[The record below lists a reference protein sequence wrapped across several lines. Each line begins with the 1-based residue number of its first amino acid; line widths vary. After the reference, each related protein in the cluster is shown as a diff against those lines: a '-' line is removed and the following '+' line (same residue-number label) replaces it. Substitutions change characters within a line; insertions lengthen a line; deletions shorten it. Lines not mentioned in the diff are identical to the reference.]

1 MVPSPGAAA
10 SIPTVDPPR
19 FFALAPTYRKRSL
32 RKKASQMC
40 PRASDVNIISEQE
53 HCCRFAASGVV
64 IKDADLRLNQEPLLD
79 STHRG
84 REQREGKKT
93 PRHLFLRLAKLAEQE
108 TFRKKQLGLKS
119 FFWLHADKVRS
130 SGKVARH
137 GAVKKNSKIWQS

>member
-40 PRASDVNIISEQE
+40 PRASDVNIISKQE

-93 PRHLFLRLAKLAEQE
+93 PRHLFRRLAKLAEQE
-108 TFRKKQLGLKS
+108 TFRKKQLGLEKKTKQKL
-119 FFWLHADKVRS
+119 FL
-130 SGKVARH
+130 VAR
-137 GAVKKNSKIWQS
+137 GQSAEQRQSRSARRRQEK